1 MMAEAGKKHGLLTI
15 TEVMTPEYV
24 DVCAEYADILAS
36 RYTEHAELRS
46 SA

>member
-24 DVCAEYADILAS
+24 DVCAEYADILQVGTRNMQNFDLLA
-36 RYTEHAELRS
+36 
-46 SA
+46 